1 MAKATPRQKPAPEPA
16 GIAILPWLEKRSLV
30 IALVLIAIAAVR
42 IVSTYPETSP
52 IWDEPGHMACGLQ
65 YLGEHVYR
73 YESQHP
79 PVARVM
85 SALGPFLSGARPLDG
100 QNQDLEGVAVM
111 YKSGDP
117 GHILTLMRLGILP
130 FFLLAAWVVYLWAR
144 RHFGGATG
152 ALAAGLFTL
161 VPTVLAHAGVA
172 TTDMPLAASLTAAFF
187 AMLLWAEEP
196 TWRHSVLFGL
206 ATGLAATTKFTALG
220 YFPAAAVFALLAYV
234 AVERPSVATITAL
247 AKARAL
253 PFGVAVLSGAM
264 FIWAVYAF
272 TFGPVSGWNVS
283 LPAPVFFDGVRSA
296 LHHNETGHA
305 AYLLGEIS
313 NTGWWYFFP
322 VVLAVKTPIGL
333 TVLALLG
340 IAICFTNRARLV
352 YWLPIA
358 FSLGIL
364 LPAMTSH
371 VNIGLRH
378 ILPIFAGLAILAAIG
393 LTYLLER
400 MPTAKWA
407 GLVAAVLVGWIAISG
422 AAAHPNYVGYF
433 NETAS
438 EHPERVVLDSDYDWG
453 QNTIRLARR
462 LREFGAT
469 GVAYNEFNFSSEQ
482 LMLWPGL
489 PNVKRIDPLTPAE
502 GWNVISPTRWM
513 LRRYGVP
520 PGRQPWFPYLRPVDK
535 VGSLWLYY
543 VEPGSLRPTPP
554 R

>member
-1 MAKATPRQKPAPEPA
+1 MAKAIPRQKPAPEPA
-16 GIAILPWLEKRSLV
+16 AFAIVPWLEKRSVPIVL
-30 IALVLIAIAAVR
+30 ALIAIAALR
-42 IVSTYPETSP
+42 IVATYPDTSP

-79 PVARVM
+79 PVARIM

-117 GHILTLMRLGILP
+117 ERILTLMRIGILP
-130 FFLLAAWVVYLWAR
+130 FFLLGAWVVYLWAR
-144 RHFGGATG
+144 RYFGAATG

-161 VPTVLAHAGVA
+161 VPTILAHAGVA
-172 TTDMPLAASLTAAFF
+172 TTDMPLAAALSAAFF

-196 TWRHSVLFGL
+196 TWKHSVLFGL
-206 ATGLAATTKFTALG
+206 ATGLAASTKFTALG
-220 YFPAAAVFALLAYV
+220 YFPAAAILALLAYLV
-234 AVERPSVATITAL
+234 VERPGAPAIAAL

-253 PFGVAVLSGAM
+253 PLGIAVLTGAT

-296 LHHNETGHA
+296 LRHNETGHA

-313 NTGWWYFFP
+313 HRGWWYFFP
-322 VVLAVKTPIGL
+322 VVMAVKTPLGFAI
-333 TVLALLG
+333 LAILG
-340 IAICFTNRARLV
+340 AAICYTKRARLV

-378 ILPIFAGLAILAAIG
+378 ILPIFTGFAILAAIG
-393 LTYLLER
+393 LMHLIER

-407 GLVAAVLVGWIAISG
+407 GPVAAVLVGWIAISG
-422 AAAHPNYVGYF
+422 AGAHPNYIGYF
-433 NETAS
+433 NETVGD
-438 EHPERVVLDSDYDWG
+438 HPERVVLDSDYDWG

-462 LREFGAT
+462 LRELGAT
-469 GVAYNEFNFSSEQ
+469 GVAYNEFNFTSEQ
-482 LMLWPGL
+482 LMIWPGL

-502 GWNVISPTRWM
+502 GWNVVSPTRWM
-513 LRRYGVP
+513 LRRYGIADA
-520 PGRQPWFPYLRPVDK
+520 RQPWFPYLRPVEK

-543 VEPGSLRPTPP
+543 VQPGSVRATPP